1 MMTRIQLSEHQPSGP
16 HQLDQEQVR
25 ALRAV
30 APSVVIAP
38 APEVPGGYYLTPSSE
53 VGGISIPGYQVEI
66 HPKFAIRNLFFML
79 AYNIDPK
86 RWRNMGFDFDSD
98 ELLTGAV
105 IPGFVR
111 QVRTAIKKGLLHGYQ
126 EVEEA
131 ASVVRGHIRF
141 NEQISRRF
149 GRLPPIEIRYDD
161 FTLDVLH
168 NRLLKAAIRR
178 LRRTNVR
185 SGRSVVDLVRL
196 EPAFSEVTEVLWDPH
211 SIPEVAFT
219 RLAEHYRSAVAL
231 ARLILANT
239 AIELRE
245 GQVHSSSFLIDMNK
259 VFEDFVVVALREALG
274 KTEREVPQ
282 GAKGKGLRLDKSRW
296 IKLEPDLS
304 MWDGPSCVMVGDAK
318 YKRTTARGVTHPDI
332 YQLLA
337 YAIAADLPGGLLVYA
352 KGEAEETIHET
363 VQLNRQLIVRTLD
376 LSQNPEE
383 ILGQVASVAETAN
396 QLAQSRTMAPAP
408 I

>member
-1 MMTRIQLSEHQPSGP
+1 MTRIKLSEHQPSGP
-16 HQLDQEQVR
+16 YRLDQEQVR
-25 ALRAV
+25 AVRAV
-30 APSVVIAP
+30 ASSIAITP
-38 APEVPGGYYLTPSSE
+38 APEMSGGYYLTPGSE

-79 AYNIDPK
+79 AYNLDPN
-86 RWRNMGFDFDSD
+86 RWRDTGFNFDSD

-111 QVRTAIKKGLLHGYQ
+111 QVRMAIRKGLLHGYQ

-131 ASVVRGHIRF
+131 TSVVRGQIRF
-141 NEQISRRF
+141 SEQIGRRF
-149 GRLPPIEIRYDD
+149 GRVPPIEIRYDD
-161 FTLDVLH
+161 FTLDILN

-178 LRRTNVR
+178 LRRANLR
-185 SGRSVVDLVRL
+185 SGRAALDLVRL
-196 EPAFSEVTEVLWDPH
+196 EPAFSEVKEEDWDPH
-211 SIPEVAFT
+211 GVAEVEFT
-219 RLAEHYRSAVAL
+219 RLAEHYRSAVVL

-239 AIELRE
+239 AIELRD
-245 GQVHSSSFLIDMNK
+245 GLVHSSSFLIDMNR
-259 VFEDFVVVALREALG
+259 VFEDFVIVALREALG
-274 KTEREVPQ
+274 KTEREFPQ

-304 MWDGPSCVMVGDAK
+304 MWEGPTCVMVGDAK

-363 VQLNRQLIVRTLD
+363 IQLDRQLIVRTLD
-376 LSQNPEE
+376 LSQNPEA
-383 ILGQVASVAETAN
+383 ILSQVASVAEIVE
-396 QLAQSRTMAPAP
+396 QLAHRRMKVPAP